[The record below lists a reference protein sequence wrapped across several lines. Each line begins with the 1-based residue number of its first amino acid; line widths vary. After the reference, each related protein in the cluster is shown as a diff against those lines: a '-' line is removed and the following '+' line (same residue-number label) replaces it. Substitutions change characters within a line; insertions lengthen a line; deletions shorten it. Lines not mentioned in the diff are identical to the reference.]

1 MEDLAGRMKKEE
13 SHLEIVELLPWYLN
27 ETLDAKERTKVT
39 EHLKSCASCSQEL
52 DELKGLQKVITAPV
66 QELSSETAL
75 EHTMQQIRSRRKPA
89 SAQAQQ
95 RPSWWKLDWGTMLR
109 PRMALAV
116 GILAAVFVSVGVFVG
131 LQLQAEKRVK
141 LEEVGS
147 QLTDEYAPPSLI
159 LQQGIFKMTMSGSP
173 LSEESFTLTM
183 NRKFKELQLNSKI
196 EASELSRAGQA
207 IQEFHL
213 TNDYQPV
220 DYSLEG
226 PMVYQGDRV
235 HATFKNG
242 QVVMSLFENE
252 KVSNRVV
259 DLKGIPIIL
268 DFSVMSHFAVFHRIL
283 RYRLD
288 NGESWEKLQF
298 TALAPQAL
306 RDEPLFVT
314 KKEEA
319 LLKNQGQ
326 MLKVTRYRL
335 EMGPKD
341 NVLAVELYEADTGKE
356 KVLVAIRIPVQKR
369 VSSLSDIFAYR
380 SDLYPQG
387 LALTGGE
394 K

>member
-1 MEDLAGRMKKEE
+1 M
-13 SHLEIVELLPWYLN
+13 
-27 ETLDAKERTKVT
+27 
-39 EHLKSCASCSQEL
+39 KSCASCSQEL

-75 EHTMQQIRSRRKPA
+75 ERMMQQIRSRRKPA
-89 SAQAQQ
+89 SAQPQQ
-95 RPSWWKLDWGTMLR
+95 RPSWWKLDWGTMFR
-109 PRMALAV
+109 PRMALA
-116 GILAAVFVSVGVFVG
+116 GTALAVVLIGVG
-131 LQLQAEKRVK
+131 LVAGLYFGGTSKRVK
-141 LEEVGS
+141 LEEQG
-147 QLTDEYAPPSLI
+147 QKLTDEYAPPSLI

>member
-1 MEDLAGRMKKEE
+1 MEDLTGRMKKEE

-27 ETLDAKERTKVT
+27 ETLDAKERTKIT
-39 EHLKSCASCSQEL
+39 EHLKSCTACSREL

-75 EHTMQQIRSRRKPA
+75 ERTMQQIRSRRKPV
-89 SAQAQQ
+89 SAQPQQ

-116 GILAAVFVSVGVFVG
+116 GILAAVFVGVGIFVG

-235 HATFKNG
+235 HARFKNE

-259 DLKGIPIIL
+259 DLKGIPIVL
-268 DFSVMSHFAVFHRIL
+268 DFSVMSHFAIFHRIL

-341 NVLAVELYEADTGKE
+341 NVLTVELYEADTGKE

-369 VSSLSDIFAYR
+369 VSLLSDIFAYR

-387 LALTGGE
+387 VALTGGE